1 MQAELSML
9 AVDDV
14 RSRSLKVLVVE
25 DNLKVARFLRRVLSD
40 EGLVADSCADGEDAV
55 QQLKQGAY
63 DLVLLDWMLPGRDG
77 LAVCRELR
85 RTGSNMPILMLTA
98 RGELNERVLGLRSGA
113 DDYLVKPFE
122 VEELVARIH
131 ALLRRTRGARRIA
144 IGGVEIDLEKR
155 GLLIDGAQVFLTGRE
170 LDVLLHLASRVDEV
184 VTRGELLS
192 RVWQMPF
199 DPGSNVVDVQV
210 RRLREKLGA
219 RASMVETVRGVGYR
233 LRSEAQ

>member
-1 MQAELSML
+1 ML
-9 AVDDV
+9 AAAEV
-14 RSRSLKVLVVE
+14 RSGPVKVLVVE

-40 EGLVADSCADGEDAV
+40 EGLLADSCTDGDDAV
-55 QQLKQGAY
+55 EQLRQGAY

-77 LAVCRELR
+77 LAVCRDLR
-85 RTGSNMPILMLTA
+85 RSGSNAPILMLTA
-98 RGELNERVLGLRSGA
+98 RGELSDRVLGLRSGA

-131 ALLRRTRGARRIA
+131 ALLRRTRGSRRIA

-155 GLLIDGAQVFLTGRE
+155 GLLIDGVRVFLTGRE
-170 LDVLLHLASRVDEV
+170 LDVLLHLANRVDEV

-219 RASMVETVRGVGYR
+219 RAWMVETVRGVGYR
-233 LRSEAQ
+233 LRSTAP